1 MRKSI
6 LWLTAFGMLLLQGTT
21 KRLHCFSS
29 VFDLI
34 KYVWLS
40 RLQWE
45 LTLSAV
51 IITKTYKVS
60 LGEGEQTKRE
70 AKHLLTI
77 QPRGMQGCFD
87 SWVTTDPNTEMMNH
101 HLSPS
106 VRLLFNLQ
114 YTVLLLQCVCV
125 CVSLWR
131 RDDIWCYDNTQEQ
144 NYCFVKESFTSKVNS
159 VQYRFF

>member
-1 MRKSI
+1 
-6 LWLTAFGMLLLQGTT
+6 MLLLQGTT

-77 QPRGMQGCFD
+77 QPRGMRGCF
-87 SWVTTDPNTEMMNH
+87 
-101 HLSPS
+101 
-106 VRLLFNLQ
+106 
-114 YTVLLLQCVCV
+114 
-125 CVSLWR
+125 
-131 RDDIWCYDNTQEQ
+131 
-144 NYCFVKESFTSKVNS
+144 NS
-159 VQYRFF
+159 